1 MCVCVCVCACVCACV
16 HACVRV
22 CVLRIVSRDK
32 ILCCINALLLLT
44 AKQCGLTAQHRPP
57 GKPMQHYAPLMKT
70 FHCNTMPPLWRPSTA
85 TLCPPYED
93 FPLQHYAPLW
103 RLSTATLC
111 PPYEDFPLQHYAPLM
126 KTFHC
131 NTMPPLWRLSTA
143 TLCPP
148 FHCNTMPHL
157 WRLSTATL
165 CPPYEDFPLL
175 STATLC
181 PTYEDFPLQHYAPLM
196 KTFHC
201 NTMPHLWRLSTAT
214 LCPTLM
220 KTFHCN
226 TMPHLW
232 RLSTATLC
240 PTYEDFPLQHYA
252 PLMKTFYCLF
262 PPVFSPS
269 ARNDP
274 PLPLWQKPSLDSFK
288 PLLFPK
294 QQTYCIFCSMLLSA
308 TVCYLF
314 NLAVNQVVYSQHSH
328 VCRCLCVCIHSEYSL
343 QPNFLCF
350 INILIKELAI

>member
-1 MCVCVCVCACVCACV
+1 
-16 HACVRV
+16 
-22 CVLRIVSRDK
+22 
-32 ILCCINALLLLT
+32 
-44 AKQCGLTAQHRPP
+44 
-57 GKPMQHYAPLMKT
+57 MKT
-70 FHCNTMPPLWRPSTA
+70 FHCNTMPPLG
-85 TLCPPYED
+85 
-93 FPLQHYAPLW
+93 

-131 NTMPPLWRLSTA
+131 NTMPPLG
-143 TLCPP
+143 
-148 FHCNTMPHL
+148 
-157 WRLSTATL
+157 RLSTATL
-165 CPPYEDFPLL
+165 CPPYEDFPLQHYAPLRKTFHCNTMPPLGRL

-181 PTYEDFPLQHYAPLM
+181 PPYEDFPLQHYAPLM

-214 LCPTLM
+214 LCP
-220 KTFHCN
+220 
-226 TMPHLW
+226 P
-232 RLSTATLC
+232 
-240 PTYEDFPLQHYA
+240 YEDFPLQHYA
-252 PLMKTFYCLF
+252 PLMKTFHCLF

-269 ARNDP
+269 AQNDLP
-274 PLPLWQKPSLDSFK
+274 PPLWQKPSLDSFK

-350 INILIKELAI
+350 INILIKELAFLKTYSVQPVKEIKTKS